1 MTPPPSDDAWV
12 QSSVTWQLL
21 DFVAAPVHGEAVV
34 RGVLPAPGGG
44 STLRVVTGERH
55 APLTELSAWELP
67 LTDGDQLLTGSA
79 TLGLVRAQLA
89 RAGQPLGPGVRDAG
103 SVMGMRLF
111 QIDLERAARYEWT
124 LDDRALSVLRTLLN
138 PRPGNPENVKQPL
151 IRGFLR
157 LERDLL
163 RLYVQPEERP
173 EEQGPVAVDLLPSGP
188 TTVLISLVD
197 TYLREPERYGP
208 DPVNDPHAAT
218 YVDLTGY
225 GR

>member
-1 MTPPPSDDAWV
+1 
-12 QSSVTWQLL
+12 
-21 DFVAAPVHGEAVV
+21 
-34 RGVLPAPGGG
+34 
-44 STLRVVTGERH
+44 
-55 APLTELSAWELP
+55 
-67 LTDGDQLLTGSA
+67 
-79 TLGLVRAQLA
+79 
-89 RAGQPLGPGVRDAG
+89 
-103 SVMGMRLF
+103 MRLF
-111 QIDLERAARYEWT
+111 QIDLERAARCEWS

-138 PRPGNPENVKQPL
+138 PRPGDPEDVKQPL

-225 GR
+225 